1 MLRINAWH
9 MAGAQL
15 TKAANFPE
23 APTCLPGIF
32 TYARLATSFCSAA
45 VTCWK
50 DHERFWSLM
59 SLIVSFLPQLSW
71 WPQWLTSHSQNKHE
85 IFPWK
90 CNKCGQRLGSVLI
103 LFLFSFPPKQS
114 APTSETDSLCDCAH
128 SSPCLRL
135 CELNCDV
142 VFHSVRTPFLRWET
156 CLLAVFFSDDHVAF
170 GLIRIFQISLLTLI

>member
-9 MAGAQL
+9 MAGAQF

-45 VTCWK
+45 LTCWK